1 MALFAILAVS
11 TGGRSGDFL
20 PLTSAPGLPRLA
32 AMKLRITTLLLA
44 SALACAPACNAS
56 STAGSDTGV
65 ADVSEDV
72 TDALPGDVSGDTLS
86 EPDSGSDGDAPE
98 DTGALDTAVAD
109 VADTA
114 VADTAVADTAVADTA
129 VADVNPGE
137 KATVWGTILGTSC
150 GGLEAEIASPA
161 PSFLT
166 STWEID
172 VATFDPDL
180 LDTGP
185 AYRFSQPN
193 AGGSSKCSEVMSLQ
207 WIIACEDA
215 DLYKIETAISYD
227 TVGSITDYEVL
238 IGGDKV
244 GVSVTRAYLGP
255 TVTEYDTA
263 KATTLLEKKL
273 AGINESSANVSA
285 EDAWVK
291 QILYVW
297 TLRADWV
304 PLLEEAWDA
313 LSADLKADTI
323 VLVAVESGTEYIVKD
338 TCDDAQ

>member
-1 MALFAILAVS
+1 MNPREPKAGAISRRTFIA
-11 TGGRSGDFL
+11 
-20 PLTSAPGLPRLA
+20 TSAA
-32 AMKLRITTLLLA
+32 
-44 SALACAPACNAS
+44 
-56 STAGSDTGV
+56 GV
-65 ADVSEDV
+65 AA
-72 TDALPGDVSGDTLS
+72 ALGAC
-86 EPDSGSDGDAPE
+86 GSDGGGGPDGVPFDGTIF
-98 DTGALDTAVAD
+98 DTVAADTAVVID
-109 VADTA
+109 SVADTA
-114 VADTAVADTAVADTA
+114 ADTAVADTA

>member
-1 MALFAILAVS
+1 MTLRTTALLVAAVAALAVTACKSSPS
-11 TGGRSGDFL
+11 TTAD
-20 PLTSAPGLPRLA
+20 TVSAD
-32 AMKLRITTLLLA
+32 TL
-44 SALACAPACNAS
+44 
-56 STAGSDTGV
+56 
-65 ADVSEDV
+65 ADV
-72 TDALPGDVSGDTLS
+72 
-86 EPDSGSDGDAPE
+86 
-98 DTGALDTAVAD
+98 

-114 VADTAVADTAVADTA
+114 VADDTAIADVADDTA
-129 VADVNPGE
+129 VADVDVEVDTAVADSALADVTPGE
-137 KATVWGTILGTSC
+137 TETAWGTILGTSC
-150 GGLEAEIASPA
+150 GGLESEIASSA

-172 VATFDPDL
+172 VATFDPEL

-185 AYRFSQPN
+185 AFRFSQPN

-215 DLYKIETAISYD
+215 ALYKIETEISYD
-227 TVGSITDYEVL
+227 AAGSITDYEVL
-238 IGGDKV
+238 IGGEKV

-255 TVTEYDTA
+255 TVTAYDTA

-273 AGINESSANVSA
+273 EGINESSANVSA

-304 PLLEEAWDA
+304 PILEEAWGA

-323 VLVAVESGTEYIVKD
+323 ILVAVESGTEYIVKD